1 MTSTTS
7 SPAPTDSDIVLC
19 TPLRT
24 PVGAYGGV
32 FSGVPVQDLATAV
45 VSAIVERTG
54 LTPEH
59 IDDVIL
65 GQASPNGAAPALG
78 RVVALDAG
86 LGETVPGMQLDRR
99 CGSGLQAIVTAAAHV
114 AAGAAD
120 LVIAGG
126 AESMSTT
133 EYSVDGSIRW
143 GVRGGDLVLHDRLAQ
158 GRETAGGRN
167 HPIPGGMIETA
178 ENLRKKYDLSREDQD
193 ALAARSQQRAVAAQE
208 AGLFD
213 DEIVP
218 VTVPGRRRKDPAVT
232 VTTDEHPRPGTTAST
247 LAGLRPVMGRQDA
260 DATVTAGNASGQN
273 DGAAALIVTT
283 RAKAAELGLTP
294 AARLRGWAVAGV
306 APETMGVGPVPATAK
321 VLSRLGLTL
330 DDLDIIELNEA
341 FAAQVLAV
349 LAEWD
354 LDPSDPRLNPSG
366 SGISLGHPVGAT
378 GARLVVTLCHE
389 LARSGGDLGLATM
402 CIGGGQGLAA
412 VIDRAGCG
420 SNGN

>member
-1 MTSTTS
+1 MTST
-7 SPAPTDSDIVLC
+7 SPAPADTDIVLC

-24 PVGAYGGV
+24 PVGAYGGA
-32 FSGVPVQDLATAV
+32 FSDVPVQDLAATV
-45 VSAIVERTG
+45 VSAVVERSG
-54 LTPEH
+54 LSPEH
-59 IDDVIL
+59 IDDLIL

-99 CGSGLQAIVTAAAHV
+99 CGSGLQAVVTAAAHV
-114 AAGAAD
+114 ASGAAD
-120 LVIAGG
+120 LIIAGG

-133 EYSVDGSIRW
+133 EYTVDGSVRW
-143 GVRGGDLVLHDRLAQ
+143 GVKGGDLVLHDRLAQ

-178 ENLRKKYDLSREDQD
+178 ENLREKYSLTREAQD
-193 ALAARSQQRAVAAQE
+193 ALAATSQQRAVAARE

-232 VTTDEHPRPGTTAST
+232 VTADEHPRPGTTT
-247 LAGLRPVMGRQDA
+247 EKLAGLHPVMGRQDP

-273 DGAAALIVTT
+273 DGAAAMIVTT
-283 RAKAAELGLTP
+283 RAKARQLGLTP

-349 LAEWD
+349 LTEWGV
-354 LDPSDPRLNPSG
+354 DPADPRLNPSG

-378 GARLVVTLCHE
+378 GARLLVTLCHE
-389 LARSGGDLGLATM
+389 LARAGSDLGLATM

-412 VIDRAGCG
+412 VIDRAGCAE
-420 SNGN
+420 

>member
-1 MTSTTS
+1 MSNSTN
-7 SPAPTDSDIVLC
+7 SPAPSDSDIVLC

-32 FSGVPVQDLATAV
+32 FSGVPVQDLASTV
-45 VSAIVERTG
+45 VSAIMERTG
-54 LTPEH
+54 
-59 IDDVIL
+59 IDPTDVDDLIL
-65 GQASPNGAAPALG
+65 GQASPSGSAPALG

-86 LGETVPGMQLDRR
+86 LGDSVPGMQLDRR
-99 CGSGLQAIVTAAAHV
+99 CGSGLQAIATAAAHISS
-114 AAGAAD
+114 GAAD
-120 LVIAGG
+120 LIIAGG

-133 EYSVDGSIRW
+133 EYTVDGSIRW
-143 GVRGGDLVLHDRLAQ
+143 GVKGGDLVLHDRLAQ
-158 GRETAGGRN
+158 GRETAGGKN

-178 ENLRKKYDLSREDQD
+178 ENLREEYDISRADQD
-193 ALAARSQQRAVAAQE
+193 ALAARSQQLAVAAQE
-208 AGLFD
+208 RGDFGS
-213 DEIVP
+213 EIVP
-218 VTVPGRRRKDPAVT
+218 VTVPGRRRKDPDVT
-232 VTTDEHPRPGTTAST
+232 VTEDEHPRPGTTAEK
-247 LAGLRPVMGRQDA
+247 LAGLRPVMGRQDD

-283 RAKAAELGLTP
+283 RAKATELGLTP

-330 DDLDIIELNEA
+330 DDMDIIELNEA

-349 LAEWD
+349 LDEWK
-354 LDPSDPRLNPSG
+354 LDPEDSRLNPSG

-378 GARLVVTLCHE
+378 GARLLVTLCHE
-389 LARSGGDLGLATM
+389 LSRSDESLGLATM

-412 VIDRAGCG
+412 VIDRV
-420 SNGN
+420 

>member
-1 MTSTTS
+1 MTDSRI
-7 SPAPTDSDIVLC
+7 PAPADSDIVLC
-19 TPLRT
+19 APLRT
-24 PVGAYGGV
+24 PVGAYGV
-32 FSGVPVQDLATAV
+32 FSGIPVQDLASTVVKAV
-45 VSAIVERTG
+45 VERSG
-54 LTPEH
+54 ISPDDF
-59 IDDVIL
+59 DDVIL
-65 GQASPNGAAPALG
+65 GQAPPAGGAPALG

-86 LGETVPGMQLDRR
+86 LGDSVPGKQLDRR
-99 CGSGLQAIVTAAAHV
+99 CGSGLQAVATAAAHI
-114 AAGAAD
+114 ACGAAD

-133 EYSVDGSIRW
+133 EYAVDGSIRW
-143 GVRGGDLVLHDRLAQ
+143 GVKGGDLVLHDRLAQ

-178 ENLRKKYDLSREDQD
+178 ESLREQYSLSREAQD

-208 AGLFD
+208 QGLFD
-213 DEIVP
+213 AEIVP
-218 VTVPGRRRKDPAVT
+218 VIVPGRRRKDPEIT
-232 VTTDEHPRPGTTAST
+232 VTADEHPRPGTTAST
-247 LAGLRPVMGRQDA
+247 LAGLRPVRARQDE

-273 DGAAALIVTT
+273 DGAAALIVST
-283 RAKAAELGLTP
+283 RARAAELGLTP

-321 VLSRLGLTL
+321 VLSRLGLSL

-349 LAEWD
+349 LSEWD

-378 GARLVVTLCHE
+378 GARLLVTLCHE
-389 LARSGGDLGLATM
+389 LARTGGDLGLATM

-412 VIDRAGCG
+412 VIDRAV
-420 SNGN
+420 